1 MLLLPDDD
9 EPPTQLPGDWSAC
22 TRCGVPTQ
30 VRGHYMGPGN
40 LRTWCC
46 CDDCDRGIRL
56 RTKSIW
62 QVDTDNLMGDT

>member
-62 QVDTDNLMGDT
+62 QVDNDNLMGDA